1 MVLYKYKTK
10 KFLNWSKLLLTVPY
24 STSILAN
31 NLGMEREQMT
41 KTILDFLQTNPSDA
55 AIEDF
60 YINKVLPFDKRSISE
75 ILGN

>member
-1 MVLYKYKTK
+1 
-10 KFLNWSKLLLTVPY
+10 
-24 STSILAN
+24 
-31 NLGMEREQMT
+31 MT
-41 KTILDFLQTNPSDA
+41 KTILDFLQTNPADA

>member
-1 MVLYKYKTK
+1 MKKTVSGMPKQKPYIK
-10 KFLNWSKLLLTVPY
+10 KPKMKAT
-24 STSILAN
+24 
-31 NLGMEREQMT
+31 T
-41 KTILDFLQTNPSDA
+41 KSILDFLQTNPSDA